1 MRVHYNLNWRKLT
14 HDGWANELSNKDYDI
29 TGTLKFNNGRRIGKA
44 AANKLLKAYWHKLD
58 RIFFGSAAETGV
70 GIERWV
76 FAEYGELGDNLH
88 YHFKAK
94 APTEPVFFC
103 AVANIIWS
111 GINQQTSA
119 QRFSEIT
126 PTLDPNKSALYVTK
140 GTKQF
145 YFDEVG
151 FSVSHQNKKP
161 INIENFQTLEQ
172 AKRVLNQVSKDE
184 IYQAT
189 NLVKDQ
195 IEQAQKRIQLRQ
207 NKSEAL
213 GVR

>member
-1 MRVHYNLNWRKLT
+1 MQKSYNLNWKKLT
-14 HDGWANELSNKDYDI
+14 HEGWAKELANKDYDI
-29 TGTLKFNNGRRIGKA
+29 TGTLKFNNGRRVGKA

-58 RIFFGSAAETGV
+58 RIFFGHAADKGV

-111 GINQQTSA
+111 EMNQQTSA

-126 PTLDPNKSALYVTK
+126 PTIDPSKSALYVTK
-140 GTKQF
+140 STKQF
-145 YFDEVG
+145 HVDEVG
-151 FSVSHQNKKP
+151 FSASHQNKKP
-161 INIENFQTLEQ
+161 VNVEDFQTHAQ
-172 AKRVLNQVSKDE
+172 AKRVLNHVSRDE
-184 IYQAT
+184 IYQAI

-195 IEQAQKRIQLRQ
+195 IEQAQKRINLRQ

>member
-1 MRVHYNLNWRKLT
+1 M
-14 HDGWANELSNKDYDI
+14 
-29 TGTLKFNNGRRIGKA
+29 
-44 AANKLLKAYWHKLD
+44 
-58 RIFFGSAAETGV
+58 

-111 GINQQTSA
+111 DINQQTAA

-126 PTLDPNKSALYVTK
+126 PTIDPNKSALYVTK
-140 GTKQF
+140 STKQF

-151 FSVSHQNKKP
+151 FSASHRNKEAV
-161 INIENFQTLEQ
+161 NIENYQTPEQ
-172 AKRVLNQVSKDE
+172 AQRVLNHISIEQ
-184 IYQAT
+184 IYQAK
-189 NLVKDQ
+189 NLVEKQ
-195 IEQAQKRIQLRQ
+195 IEQAQSRIKLRQ
-207 NKSEAL
+207 KKPEAL

>member
-1 MRVHYNLNWRKLT
+1 MRIHYNLNWKKLT
-14 HDGWANELSNKDYDI
+14 HEGWANELGNKDYDI
-29 TGTLKFNNGRRIGKA
+29 TGTLKFHNGRQVGKA

-58 RIFFGSAAETGV
+58 RIFFGHAVNKGV

-103 AVANIIWS
+103 AIANIIWS
-111 GINQQTSA
+111 EMNRQTA
-119 QRFSEIT
+119 TQKFNEIT
-126 PTLDPNKSALYVTK
+126 PTIDPIKSALYVTK
-140 GTKQF
+140 STKQF

-151 FSVSHQNKKP
+151 FSASHRNTKI
-161 INIENFQTLEQ
+161 INIEDFQTLAQ
-172 AKRVLNQVSKDE
+172 AKRIRNQAN
-184 IYQAT
+184 IAQINQAT
-189 NLVKDQ
+189 RLVEDQ

-207 NKSEAL
+207 NKSETL
-213 GVR
+213 GAR

>member
-1 MRVHYNLNWRKLT
+1 MQKSYNLNWKKLT
-14 HDGWANELSNKDYDI
+14 HDSWANELSNKDYDI
-29 TGTLKFNNGRRIGKA
+29 TGTLKFHNGRRVGKA

-58 RIFFGSAAETGV
+58 RIFFGHAANKGV

-94 APTEPVFFC
+94 APTELVFFC

-111 GINQQTSA
+111 RMNPQTAA
-119 QRFSEIT
+119 QKFNEIT
-126 PTLDPNKSALYVTK
+126 PTIDPTKSALYVTK
-140 GTKQF
+140 STKQF

-151 FSVSHQNKKP
+151 FSASHQNKKP
-161 INIENFQTLEQ
+161 INIENFQTLAQ
-172 AKRVLNQVSKDE
+172 AKRILNQAGITE
-184 IYQAT
+184 ITQAKQ
-189 NLVKDQ
+189 LIKDQ
-195 IEQAQKRIQLRQ
+195 IKQAQKRIQLRQ
-207 NKSEAL
+207 NKSETL